1 MWSTPR
7 RRSVTTQTDDT
18 RRETGAANRR
28 TDRSPVSSRR
38 DSRRLGPSPDDLLGS
53 HADDRRTADGS
64 PVVGDGELDTE
75 PPTAELPELDA
86 EIYRLD
92 PDAETPRE
100 RRQAVLTALD
110 TLAVDTALREGGDVV
125 WIDAQGYATTQTLAR
140 VAPTDRVLDRVHV
153 ARAFT
158 AHQHHTLVAQLAR
171 WFDDAA
177 ASPFGDPATDRPA
190 VVVAPALDALYR
202 ASDRPEAA
210 CHRLFVRAVALLR
223 RVVRAFDVP
232 VLTTRATAGEF
243 TEPLAA
249 ASTPIGVER
258 TAFGP
263 RFHGDEV
270 AFETLAYP
278 GGDGTVQTT
287 LAFWRELLRAR
298 HAEATES
305 DPTRASPSSPTAPT
319 PGAGW

>member
-1 MWSTPR
+1 MQI
-7 RRSVTTQTDDT
+7 QTDGT
-18 RRETGAANRR
+18 RSETGAASRR
-28 TDRSPVSSRR
+28 TDRPPVATRG
-38 DSRRLGPSPDDLLGS
+38 DSRRLGPSPETLLGS
-53 HADDRRTADGS
+53 HADDRRTADAS
-64 PVVGDGELDTE
+64 PVVGDLDAE

-100 RRQAVLTALD
+100 RRRDVLTALD
-110 TLAVDTALREGGDVV
+110 TLAVDTALDEGGDVV
-125 WIDAQGYATTQTLAR
+125 WIDAQGYATTQTLVR

-171 WFDDAA
+171 WVDDGAT
-177 ASPFGDPATDRPA
+177 SPFGGPATERLA

-210 CHRLFVRAVALLR
+210 CRRLFVRAVALLR
-223 RVVRAFDVP
+223 RVVRALDVP
-232 VLTTRATAGEF
+232 VLTTRARPTTF
-243 TEPLAA
+243 SEPLAA
-249 ASTPIGVER
+249 ASTRIGVER
-258 TAFGP
+258 TPFGP

-278 GGDGTVQTT
+278 GADGTVQTT

-298 HAEATES
+298 HATVTES
-305 DPTRASPSSPTAPT
+305 DPTRASPGSPASPRTPT